1 MTDVILI
8 LVAGFAWMWRV
19 EWVYRVR
26 VKMIDEDFERYK
38 RLPSYL
44 SMTLQVWIWDVNKF
58 RGKNG

>member
-8 LVAGFAWMWRV
+8 LLHAAAWLWRN

-26 VKMIDEDFERYK
+26 VKMIDDDFERYK

-44 SMTLQVWIWDVNKF
+44 SMFLQIWVWDVNKF
-58 RGKNG
+58 RSKP